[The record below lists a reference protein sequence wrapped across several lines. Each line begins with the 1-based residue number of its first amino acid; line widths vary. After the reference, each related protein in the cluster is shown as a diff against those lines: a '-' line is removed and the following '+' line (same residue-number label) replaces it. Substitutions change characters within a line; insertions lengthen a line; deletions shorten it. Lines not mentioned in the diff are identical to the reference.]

1 MTLME
6 TIYILNYKFD
16 QIKIGF
22 TIGILLSEIAMNCA
36 ELRVIVLEMCGIACD
51 CARNVRNFTEL
62 HYGIASAPKQIPIGL
77 KTLDQTFRV

>member
-22 TIGILLSEIAMNCA
+22 TIGIPLSEIAMNCA
-36 ELRVIVLEMCGIACD
+36 EMRVIVLEMCGIS
-51 CARNVRNFTEL
+51 RNYITEL
-62 HYGIASAPKQIPIGL
+62 QVRLSKFQLG
-77 KTLDQTFRV
+77 